1 MAVVEGSRENMPS
14 QHQPSNT
21 PSIPKGF
28 KISHDANGNVQI
40 EYASTGVQGLVGFLI
55 VAVGGLTFGC
65 AHSAYEVYHKY
76 GDLRSFMDALRGLP
90 LWGWGVLGFMAFFP
104 LAFGLILMWFLFGR
118 TRFTLSEQ
126 GLWVHKQLFFW
137 QRIRFVPVEAMRY
150 VQQEK
155 DGGQEMTED
164 SFATWRLR
172 IKTSEDI
179 ELLWKQP
186 IDKSDWLG
194 KVLAEKYS
202 IPFIQAEERE

>member
-1 MAVVEGSRENMPS
+1 
-14 QHQPSNT
+14 
-21 PSIPKGF
+21 
-28 KISHDANGNVQI
+28 
-40 EYASTGVQGLVGFLI
+40 
-55 VAVGGLTFGC
+55 
-65 AHSAYEVYHKY
+65 
-76 GDLRSFMDALRGLP
+76 
-90 LWGWGVLGFMAFFP
+90 LGFMAFFP